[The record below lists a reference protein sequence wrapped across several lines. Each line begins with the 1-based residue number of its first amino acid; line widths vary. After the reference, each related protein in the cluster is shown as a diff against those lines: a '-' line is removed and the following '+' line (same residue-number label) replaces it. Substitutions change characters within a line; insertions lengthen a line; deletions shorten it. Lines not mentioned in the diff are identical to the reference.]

1 MALLGL
7 LFSGFNRTF
16 LSDRLQFVTH
26 PMRKFSVHIEIS
38 HCARSTRFCSGS
50 HIMPHIITNK
60 EASTVLCSVVNHAG
74 SGRARKKCRWCRKRG
89 AILLVNQQRQ
99 LVCELVEQT
108 TISNRMFSP
117 WERLKV
123 CSNSA
128 CNDSYQRNRL
138 RNWSS
143 SCQFTRCYL
152 RLYTNYCSL
161 LKSSV
166 FLFFYVQYI
175 QRQVVPHWKRSVV
188 S

>member
-1 MALLGL
+1 M
-7 LFSGFNRTF
+7 
-16 LSDRLQFVTH
+16 
-26 PMRKFSVHIEIS
+26 
-38 HCARSTRFCSGS
+38 
-50 HIMPHIITNK
+50 
-60 EASTVLCSVVNHAG
+60 LCSVVNHAG
-74 SGRARKKCRWCRKRG
+74 SGRARKKCKRCRKCG

-99 LVCELVEQT
+99 LGCELVEQT
-108 TISNRMFSP
+108 TISNRAFSP

-161 LKSSV
+161 LNSSV
-166 FLFFYVQYI
+166 FLFFTCNIYRDKWFHIEKEVLSHRNLNYRLDWNAVRKVCKLVQ
-175 QRQVVPHWKRSVV
+175 KENCS
-188 S
+188 